1 VREGETIEGS
11 RRCCA
16 RQLPPGG
23 WDMGEA
29 AGGGPDKAMRA
40 WRVATVLPLARIAR
54 SGAPPRA
61 ARALSTL

>member
-1 VREGETIEGS
+1 MREGETIEGS

-40 WRVATVLPLARIAR
+40 WRVATVYLGR
-54 SGAPPRA
+54 
-61 ARALSTL
+61 